1 MSPSSTTPVLT
12 EREQR
17 PWRYS
22 YRRDVQLGWHGELVL
37 RPLLP
42 VSLVNGDRGTPQLAG
57 LVASGADL
65 TLVSGLLAEQL
76 GIGLEDYEGEGAH
89 RFGIGEVRARYKTID
104 LRLHAPD
111 AGLHSPDDL
120 CLHSSDDL
128 RLHSSDDLRLHSSDD
143 LRLHSRDAAQD
154 PNAAQGPD
162 AAQDGY
168 RQWRQWRSR
177 IGFVEDWPSN
187 GFVVLGN
194 VGFFDQFE
202 VAISAFAH
210 SVAVAHPSGDYVSA
224 APGPDFAP
232 KD

>member
-1 MSPSSTTPVLT
+1 MSPSSTSVLT

-17 PWRYS
+17 PWLYP
-22 YRRDVQLGWHGELVL
+22 YRQDAQLGWRGELVL
-37 RPLLP
+37 RPLIP
-42 VSLVNGDRGTPQLAG
+42 VSLVNGDRETPRLAG
-57 LVASGADL
+57 LVATGADL
-65 TLVSGLLAEQL
+65 TLVSDVLAEQL
-76 GIGLEDYEGEGAH
+76 GIDLEDYEGEGDHLAA
-89 RFGIGEVRARYKTID
+89 GGVVRARYKTID

-120 CLHSSDDL
+120 C
-128 RLHSSDDLRLHSSDD
+128 LHSSDDLRLHSSDD

-224 APGPDFAP
+224 APGPDFGP
-232 KD
+232 ED

>member
-1 MSPSSTTPVLT
+1 M
-12 EREQR
+12 EIAK
-17 PWRYS
+17 
-22 YRRDVQLGWHGELVL
+22 RRGW
-37 RPLLP
+37 PA
-42 VSLVNGDRGTPQLAG
+42 SWLA
-57 LVASGADL
+57 GADL
-65 TLVSGLLAEQL
+65 TLVSDLLAEQL
-76 GIGLEDYEGEGAH
+76 GIDLEDNEGEGTH
-89 RFGIGEVRARYKTID
+89 RFGIGVVKARYKTID

-120 CLHSSDDL
+120 C
-128 RLHSSDDLRLHSSDD
+128 LHSSDDLRLHSSDD

>member
-17 PWRYS
+17 PWLYP
-22 YRRDVQLGWHGELVL
+22 YRQDVQLGWHGELVL

-42 VSLVNGDRGTPQLAG
+42 VSLVNGDRGTPRLAG
-57 LVASGADL
+57 LVATGADL
-65 TLVSGLLAEQL
+65 TLVSDLLAEQL
-76 GIGLEDYEGEGAH
+76 GIDLEDYEGEGAH

-111 AGLHSPDDL
+111 AE
-120 CLHSSDDL
+120 
-128 RLHSSDDLRLHSSDD
+128 
-143 LRLHSRDAAQD
+143 QD
-154 PNAAQGPD
+154 PNAEQDPD
-162 AAQDGY
+162 AAEDAAEGGY

-187 GFVVLGN
+187 GLVVLGN

-210 SVAVAHPSGDYVSA
+210 SVAVADPGDYVSA
-224 APGPDFAP
+224 APGPDFGG
-232 KD
+232 D

>member
-1 MSPSSTTPVLT
+1 MSPSSTPVLT

-17 PWRYS
+17 PWLYP
-22 YRRDVQLGWHGELVL
+22 YRQDAQLGWHGELVL

-42 VSLVNGDRGTPQLAG
+42 VSLVNGDRGTPLLAG

-65 TLVSGLLAEQL
+65 TLGSGLLAEQL
-76 GIGLEDYEGEGAH
+76 GIDLEDHEGEGAH
-89 RFGIGEVRARYKTID
+89 RFGIGVVKARYKTID
-104 LRLHAPD
+104 LRLHSPD
-111 AGLHSPDDL
+111 AE
-120 CLHSSDDL
+120 
-128 RLHSSDDLRLHSSDD
+128 
-143 LRLHSRDAAQD
+143 QD
-154 PNAAQGPD
+154 PGAAE
-162 AAQDGY
+162 DGY

-232 KD
+232 ED

>member
-1 MSPSSTTPVLT
+1 MSPSSTPALT

-42 VSLVNGDRGTPQLAG
+42 VSLVNGDRGTPRLAG

-65 TLVSGLLAEQL
+65 TLVSDVLAEEL

-111 AGLHSPDDL
+111 AE
-120 CLHSSDDL
+120 
-128 RLHSSDDLRLHSSDD
+128 
-143 LRLHSRDAAQD
+143 QD
-154 PNAAQGPD
+154 PNAGQDPD
-162 AAQDGY
+162 AAEDAAEGGY
-168 RQWRQWRSR
+168 RQWRSR

-187 GFVVLGN
+187 GLVVLGN
-194 VGFFDQFE
+194 VGFFDQFS
-202 VAISAFAH
+202 VAIGGPSK
-210 SVAVAHPSGDYVSA
+210 AVVVEDPDAD
-224 APGPDFAP
+224 GPDS
-232 KD
+232 